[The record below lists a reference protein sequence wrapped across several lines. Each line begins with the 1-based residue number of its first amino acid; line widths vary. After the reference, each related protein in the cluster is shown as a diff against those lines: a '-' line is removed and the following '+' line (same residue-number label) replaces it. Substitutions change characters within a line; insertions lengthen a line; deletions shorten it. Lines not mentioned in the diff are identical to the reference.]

1 MALTRNPGKQNWQT
15 LLQTYWTLE
24 FTERKIPHTWGYTV
38 TYSVTQNLWKS
49 PQTRGSSCPVQFQE
63 GVEQWYIIWGK
74 FPKINP
80 QGLILGGA
88 KYGGFLL
95 ALICFSGLFFEDG
108 GYFWNL
114 SKLFLF
120 VFLIHVVMFSPHQN
134 IFLKKSFRMLLYK
147 YNFNI
152 AIMQH
157 NLLASD
163 RIKLT
168 TIREI
173 LGLMAS
179 RQVEKAPSDGIS
191 PAEEKLEFD
200 DATLRGNQRYF

>member
-49 PQTRGSSCPVQFQE
+49 PQTRESSCPVQFQE

-95 ALICFSGLFFEDG
+95 ALICFSGFFFEEG
-108 GYFWNL
+108 EYFWNL

-134 IFLKKSFRMLLYK
+134 IFFKKSFR
-147 YNFNI
+147 NV
-152 AIMQH
+152 
-157 NLLASD
+157 
-163 RIKLT
+163 T
-168 TIREI
+168 V
-173 LGLMAS
+173 
-179 RQVEKAPSDGIS
+179 QV
-191 PAEEKLEFD
+191 
-200 DATLRGNQRYF
+200 

>member
-49 PQTRGSSCPVQFQE
+49 PQTRESSCPVQFQE

>member
-1 MALTRNPGKQNWQT
+1 MR
-15 LLQTYWTLE
+15 E
-24 FTERKIPHTWGYTV
+24 
-38 TYSVTQNLWKS
+38 
-49 PQTRGSSCPVQFQE
+49 SSCPVQFQE

-95 ALICFSGLFFEDG
+95 AQICFSGVFFEEG

-134 IFLKKSFRMLLYK
+134 IFLKKSFR
-147 YNFNI
+147 NV
-152 AIMQH
+152 
-157 NLLASD
+157 
-163 RIKLT
+163 T
-168 TIREI
+168 V
-173 LGLMAS
+173 
-179 RQVEKAPSDGIS
+179 QV
-191 PAEEKLEFD
+191 
-200 DATLRGNQRYF
+200 

>member
-1 MALTRNPGKQNWQT
+1 MR
-15 LLQTYWTLE
+15 E
-24 FTERKIPHTWGYTV
+24 
-38 TYSVTQNLWKS
+38 
-49 PQTRGSSCPVQFQE
+49 SSCPVQFQE
-63 GVEQWYIIWGK
+63 GVDQWYIIWGK

-95 ALICFSGLFFEDG
+95 ALICFSGIFSRKGDIFGIVGALSVSFSDSRCYVLSSSK
-108 GYFWNL
+108 YF
-114 SKLFLF
+114 
-120 VFLIHVVMFSPHQN
+120 V
-134 IFLKKSFRMLLYK
+134 KKNRLEMLLYK

>member
-1 MALTRNPGKQNWQT
+1 MR
-15 LLQTYWTLE
+15 E
-24 FTERKIPHTWGYTV
+24 
-38 TYSVTQNLWKS
+38 
-49 PQTRGSSCPVQFQE
+49 SSCPVQFQE

-95 ALICFSGLFFEDG
+95 ALICFSGVFFEEG
-108 GYFWNL
+108 GYFWNCRSSFCFFFWFTL
-114 SKLFLF
+114 LCSL
-120 VFLIHVVMFSPHQN
+120 LIKIFSQKN
-134 IFLKKSFRMLLYK
+134 RSEMLLYK

-157 NLLASD
+157 NLLATD

-179 RQVEKAPSDGIS
+179 RQVEKAPSEGIS
-191 PAEEKLEFD
+191 PAEDKLEFD

>member
-1 MALTRNPGKQNWQT
+1 MEFVEAL
-15 LLQTYWTLE
+15 
-24 FTERKIPHTWGYTV
+24 
-38 TYSVTQNLWKS
+38 SV
-49 PQTRGSSCPVQFQE
+49 
-63 GVEQWYIIWGK
+63 
-74 FPKINP
+74 
-80 QGLILGGA
+80 
-88 KYGGFLL
+88 
-95 ALICFSGLFFEDG
+95 CFSDSRC
-108 GYFWNL
+108 YVL
-114 SKLFLF
+114 SSSKY
-120 VFLIHVVMFSPHQN
+120 
-134 IFLKKSFRMLLYK
+134 FLKKNRLEMLLYK

-157 NLLASD
+157 NLLATD

-200 DATLRGNQRYF
+200 DATLRGK